1 MNLET
6 PIPNLGEKFQQWF
19 ELIPAF
25 DEATLDQV
33 FRLRHEVYC
42 RDLGWEPVREDGR
55 ESDEFDRHSFHC
67 LLRSRKTGEAVGCTR
82 LIVARPEAPQYPLP
96 FEVSCAAVLD
106 RSIVDPTHMPRH
118 TLGEVSRLA
127 VAHTFRQRKGEATAA
142 TSVTD
147 DDFSARGPNTRFPFI
162 PVSLYLGAAA
172 MAVRLGIENVFVLT
186 EPRLASHFV
195 RIGFDI
201 HAVGGQI
208 EHRGVRV
215 PSLLSSSKV
224 VAGLRPMIKPLY
236 EVIESSVNS
245 AFQARDAATAHL
257 AQSPTADPI

>member
-1 MNLET
+1 MTLET
-6 PIPNLGEKFQQWF
+6 SISNLGDKFQQWF
-19 ELIPAF
+19 ELVPAF
-25 DEATLDQV
+25 DAATLDQV

-67 LLRSRKTGEAVGCTR
+67 LLRSRDTGVAVGCTR
-82 LIVARPEAPQYPLP
+82 LIVARPEAPQHPLP
-96 FEVSCAAVLD
+96 FEASCAAVLD
-106 RSIVDPTHMPRH
+106 RSIVDPARMPRH

-127 VAHTFRQRKGEATAA
+127 VANTFRQRKGEATAA
-142 TSVTD
+142 SPLTD
-147 DDFSARGPNTRFPFI
+147 DDFGARGPNTRFPFI

-172 MAVRLGIENVFVLT
+172 MAQRVGVEHVFVLT

-201 HAVGGQI
+201 RAVGGPI

-224 VAGLRPMIKPLY
+224 VAGLRPMIQPLY
-236 EVIESSVNS
+236 AVVEASVER
-245 AFQARDAATAHL
+245 AFQAHPGAAERLFA
-257 AQSPTADPI
+257 AR